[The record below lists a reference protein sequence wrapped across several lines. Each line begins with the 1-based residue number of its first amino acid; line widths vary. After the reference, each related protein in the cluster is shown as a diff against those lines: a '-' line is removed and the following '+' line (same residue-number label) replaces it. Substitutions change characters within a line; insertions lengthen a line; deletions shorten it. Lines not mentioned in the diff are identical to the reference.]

1 VSRARVIRSAKREF
15 ECKIIETGE
24 VVIATALGN
33 LVKKKES
40 IVVGD
45 YVELD
50 KIDDGDEFQIS
61 KREERK
67 NEIFRIII
75 REQKK
80 KVTAANCDVLV
91 ILCSV
96 SKPEFKRGLL
106 DRYLVRAYQ
115 WQIEPVVVF
124 NKMDEYTEDL
134 FDIKFETDRLKELG
148 VKCYETSAKYSD
160 YKIKYLDEGVEQ
172 LKNYLKGKTSIFL
185 GQSGVGKSKSIN
197 ALSGGEVELRTKT
210 IGKGGK
216 GSHTTTWSE
225 IIECGDFTTIDS
237 PGIRSFSLD
246 DIDPELLMSY
256 FPDLDE
262 IAVNCKFT
270 NCTHEE
276 NAKGCRFWLDHAP
289 DTREGQLIHS
299 RLDSFKKI
307 FAEANEIPAWKKN
320 V

>member
-1 VSRARVIRSAKREF
+1 MSRARVIRSAKREF
-15 ECKIIETGE
+15 DCKILETGE
-24 VVIATALGN
+24 VVTATALGN
-33 LVKKKES
+33 LVKKNES

-45 YVELD
+45 YVTLD
-50 KIDDGDEFQIS
+50 QLEETNAYQIS

-80 KVTAANCDVLV
+80 KVTAANCDLLI
-91 ILCSV
+91 ILSSV
-96 SKPEFKRGLL
+96 SKPEYKRGLI
-106 DRYLVRAYQ
+106 DRYLVRAHQ

-134 FDIKFETDRLKELG
+134 FDIRFETDRLKELG
-148 VKCYETSAKYSD
+148 VKCFETSAKHLE
-160 YKIKYLDEGVEQ
+160 YKRKYLDAGVSE
-172 LKNYLKGKTSIFL
+172 LKEYIKGKTSIFL
-185 GQSGVGKSKSIN
+185 GQSGVGKSKSISS
-197 ALSGGEVELRTKT
+197 LSGGEIDLRVKN

-237 PGIRSFSLD
+237 PGIRSFSLE
-246 DIDPELLMSY
+246 DIDPDELISY

-270 NCTHEE
+270 NCTHES
-276 NAKGCRFWLDHAP
+276 NAKGCKFWTEHAP
-289 DTREGQLIHS
+289 DTREGELVHS
-299 RLDSFKKI
+299 RLESFKRI
-307 FAEANEIPAWKKN
+307 HEETSQVPTWQKN